1 MLYCEYNFWTVFGY
15 FCLQHNNFRIVM
27 NQCKSKSIKSFF
39 SPISRD
45 AATHEAFKSVLCSTD
60 SIIMDFMKPVPPK
73 NPVGRPP
80 KKMKQILLSPISSSG
95 EIKAALS
102 EEEIIAKEIA
112 SMSKWDFLMHAKE
125 PVYTIWSDVMKR
137 LLKFYCHSYGSNGS
151 SIGWNNCDYVI
162 LRVHE
167 FFPTAKVKTIRNKYT
182 KERQGEAD
190 GNVESF
196 VGKPKPNIN
205 VYNYLFF
212 LYLISC
218 ILSYILYLFSAFRIF
233 Y

>member
-73 NPVGRPP
+73 IPVGRPP

-95 EIKAALS
+95 EINAALS

-112 SMSKWDFLMHAKE
+112 SMSKWDFLMHAKLRN
-125 PVYTIWSDVMKR
+125 PSTLYGQMLWNDFSSFTVTLMDRTVRR
-137 LLKFYCHSYGSNGS
+137 L
-151 SIGWNNCDYVI
+151 
-162 LRVHE
+162 
-167 FFPTAKVKTIRNKYT
+167 
-182 KERQGEAD
+182 D
-190 GNVESF
+190 GIIATTSF
-196 VGKPKPNIN
+196 
-205 VYNYLFF
+205 
-212 LYLISC
+212 
-218 ILSYILYLFSAFRIF
+218 
-233 Y
+233 